1 MATYCIYK
9 LTNMITFMAYV
20 GKTETDRFDDRMG
33 EHEDPTSNPTTLIT
47 KAINKYGIEN
57 FKVEKLIDNVEKDVD
72 ENFYIQ
78 RENTMAPHG
87 YNKQRGDGSGTVTYN
102 EYHKRW
108 KVLGPAPDSTFVGYY
123 DNEEKAERARDLFVR
138 TGERMESD
146 RIMRKKGTGS
156 IHVTKSGRFNARITV
171 KGTPYTGTFDTWDE
185 GDAFCIRIKNTYS

>member
-1 MATYCIYK
+1 MATWCIYK

-20 GKTETDRFDDRMG
+20 GKTDDFKTRMRD
-33 EHEDPTSNPTTLIT
+33 HKKPTSNPDTLIT
-47 KAINKYGIEN
+47 KAINKYGWEN
-57 FKVEKLIDNVEKDVD
+57 FKREKLIDNVPLEQLD
-72 ENFYIQ
+72 ENYYIE
-78 RENTMAPHG
+78 REKTRVPHG
-87 YNKQRGDGSGTVTYN
+87 YNKIRGFRSGCVSYS
-102 EYHKRW
+102 EQHKKW